1 MYERKITQMN
11 EFFDKRT
18 EVCKAQEQALK
29 EDARFDEAVF
39 EKVKANV
46 FEIFKTVLEAGVKT
60 SKGDFT
66 KLEEFFRGKLEQIPE
81 NWRVSLRKAEEND
94 DTAKA
99 YMENIKLEVL
109 GEIKATFDE
118 IWGEQ
123 A

>member
-1 MYERKITQMN
+1 M
-11 EFFDKRT
+11 
-18 EVCKAQEQALK
+18 K

-46 FEIFKTVLEAGVKT
+46 FEIFKTVLDAGVKA
-60 SKGDFT
+60 SGGDLT
-66 KLEEFFRGKLEQIPE
+66 KVEEFFRGKLEQIPE
-81 NWRVSLRKAEEND
+81 NWHVSLQKAKEND

-109 GEIKATFDE
+109 GEIQTAFDE
-118 IWGEQ
+118 IWGQQ